1 MSTVI
6 EQDEDVERGRKA
18 MYPSS
23 GAGHSNFKSQQ
34 YKYPVL
40 NGRPSTLYGP
50 PIGLFHPVFDMM
62 CSTIQNTDMRL
73 PPQQYEDTKEFLKV
87 SSEIYGTGRSRLSEI
102 KPALRRLLDGTFARV
117 RSDDMESDGVIMHP
131 SCGENAYIVILEAK
145 NEIGAGGSDPY
156 NQVSLAF
163 RKYWADVDGM
173 YL

>member
-1 MSTVI
+1 
-6 EQDEDVERGRKA
+6 

-23 GAGHSNFKSQQ
+23 GATRANFESQQ

-62 CSTIQNTDMRL
+62 RATIQNANMPL
-73 PPQQYEDTKEFLKV
+73 PPQQYEDTRELLSV
-87 SSEIYGTGRSRLSEI
+87 SSEFYGTETSRLSRI
-102 KPALRRLLDGTFARV
+102 KPTLHRLLKSMFVNV
-117 RSDDMESDGVIMHP
+117 RSERMESDGVIQHP
-131 SCGENAYIVILEAK
+131 SCDGNAYVVILEAK
-145 NEIGAGGSDPY
+145 NEIGEGGSDPY

-163 RKYWADVDGM
+163 RKYWADASGM